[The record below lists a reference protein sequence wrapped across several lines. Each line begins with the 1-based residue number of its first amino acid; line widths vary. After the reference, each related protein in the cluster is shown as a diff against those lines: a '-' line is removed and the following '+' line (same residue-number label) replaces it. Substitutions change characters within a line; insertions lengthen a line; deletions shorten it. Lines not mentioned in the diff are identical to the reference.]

1 MKFDFKSVLTRN
13 LLPGMSGSAGGDPTA
28 RGRGTPFTFYHA
40 RDTKE
45 VFFSDAEG
53 NLINLGS
60 LIASVLDGSTPLAFP
75 AQGCAGRDGAP
86 GRDGADGKSGR
97 DGANSTVPGPA
108 STVPGPQGPPG
119 QSIRGEQG
127 PPGPDTASVLAEVRQ
142 ALAELRGQV
151 APLTAQLHRYLQAK
165 AGAEEFRIRTFASRP
180 TMFERVP
187 KK

>member
-75 AQGCAGRDGAP
+75 AQGCAGRDGARRAVTEP
-86 GRDGADGKSGR
+86 ME
-97 DGANSTVPGPA
+97 N
-108 STVPGPQGPPG
+108 
-119 QSIRGEQG
+119 
-127 PPGPDTASVLAEVRQ
+127 Q
-142 ALAELRGQV
+142 AAMG
-151 APLTAQLHRYLQAK
+151 
-165 AGAEEFRIRTFASRP
+165 RIRLCPARHRPSPARRVLRDKAFAANKAPPDLILPPFSPRCVRRWLNCAVRLHP
-180 TMFERVP
+180 
-187 KK
+187 